1 MGFLGRVNYLTR
13 HQADYRMAMEGSI
26 WTLES
31 DGPGLKS

>member
-1 MGFLGRVNYLTR
+1 MGFLGNVNYLSR
-13 HQADYRMAMEGSI
+13 LQADYRLAMEGSI